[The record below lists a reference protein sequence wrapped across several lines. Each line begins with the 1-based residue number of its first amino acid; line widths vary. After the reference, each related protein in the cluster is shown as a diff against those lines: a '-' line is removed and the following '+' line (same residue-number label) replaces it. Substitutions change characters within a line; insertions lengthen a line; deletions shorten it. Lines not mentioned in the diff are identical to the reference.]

1 MFFFFLIADIL
12 QIQSR
17 DTLPHTYFT
26 CPSHLLI
33 DLVAPST
40 EVTSAAAV
48 AGCAWL
54 LLLTCEQLSKPGNR
68 GYLDTSMEYGRKEN
82 LENGGYFMICLG
94 LPNLS
99 FHLLLVGS

>member
-1 MFFFFLIADIL
+1 MIINVCFLIADIL

-17 DTLPHTYFT
+17 DTLRHTYFT

-54 LLLTCEQLSKPGNR
+54 LLLTCEQLSKPGNN
-68 GYLDTSMEYGRKEN
+68 GDFDGDTWIPVWNMEGKKTKKMED
-82 LENGGYFMICLG
+82 I
-94 LPNLS
+94 S
-99 FHLLLVGS
+99 